1 MRSTVLTR
9 HQLDVAECGNPNC
22 DHSDHRHL
30 VLHSQCHPEMPTW
43 ARYDKVTG
51 ILTLTCAVCDKPVS
65 GLKIA
70 GDA

>member
-1 MRSTVLTR
+1 
-9 HQLDVAECGNPNC
+9 
-22 DHSDHRHL
+22 
-30 VLHSQCHPEMPTW
+30 MPTW